1 MGRIFIRA
9 VPLSGMITV
18 CGFITEAYGVRS
30 SFAQPSDGPELVL
43 ALKFLLMLALAIGV
57 ESIARRVT
65 NNRKVVISVLVIGL
79 LAITFGLRQVGPL
92 IVVCLMVLA
101 LIAIVAVISRLKSPL
116 QNSQGQGYGQPFN
129 NVITPFG
136 VQTPLR
142 SARSAGQNLYDHFT
156 AVLYHGTPK
165 LENARNI
172 INGGGTFVIGPGN
185 TNGTGLY
192 LADFHIAQ
200 GYAGNK
206 GAVLK
211 VKVQAPWEQIAD
223 HNDVTKSQSY
233 RTWVNSNGNGDS
245 GENLKNYTLYVL
257 RKRFLRVNDSI
268 YVALGHRTK
277 NDERVIF
284 EGLTVLEVLGPNG
297 DSLDL
302 Y

>member
-1 MGRIFIRA
+1 MGRIFTKA

-18 CGFITEAYGVRS
+18 CGFITEAYGLRS
-30 SFAQPSDGPELVL
+30 SFAQPSGGPELVL

-116 QNSQGQGYGQPFN
+116 QNSQGQGYGQPLN

-172 INGGGTFVIGPGN
+172 ISGGGTFVIGPGN
-185 TNGTGLY
+185 TKGTGLY
-192 LADFHIAQ
+192 LADAQ
-200 GYAGNK
+200 TAKKYAGNN
-206 GAVLK
+206 GAILK
-211 VKVQAPWEQIAD
+211 VKLNVPWDQIAD
-223 HNDVTKSQSY
+223 YNDVRRSQYY

-245 GENLKNYTLYVL
+245 GENLTNYTLYVL
-257 RKRFLRVNDSI
+257 RKRFLKVNNST
-268 YVALGHRTK
+268 YVALGHKT
-277 NDERVIF
+277 NSDERVIIK
-284 EGLTVLEVLGPNG
+284 GLTVLEVLGPNG